1 MVYQPKVIQNKVWQA
16 KSFKEQQ
23 YKVIK
28 HEVMESGR
36 SSKDGE
42 ARAEYSQGSQS
53 SEKDEEKT
61 GPIYD
66 EDEREVDGADL
77 EEEMKILEE
86 LMKRMTAKIKRNGE
100 EEHSVDIQEASW
112 PQPFTSNGVVNIVNA
127 SL

>member
-1 MVYQPKVIQNKVWQA
+1 NKVWKA

-28 HEVMESGR
+28 HEVMECGS

-53 SEKDEEKT
+53 SEKDEDKK

-86 LMKRMTAKIKRNGE
+86 LMKRMTAKIERN
-100 EEHSVDIQEASW
+100 QEIEKKKENS
-112 PQPFTSNGVVNIVNA
+112 
-127 SL
+127 